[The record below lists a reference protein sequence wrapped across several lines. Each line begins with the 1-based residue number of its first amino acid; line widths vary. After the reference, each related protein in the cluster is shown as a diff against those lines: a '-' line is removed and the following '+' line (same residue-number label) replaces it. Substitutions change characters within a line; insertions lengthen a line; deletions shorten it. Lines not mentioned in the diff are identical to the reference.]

1 MTFVRRTWM
10 CFGKFRRRFKGG
22 RGKGGEHSPSL
33 RSEIASF
40 LCSRQRLQK
49 AEKGTNGIR
58 EVVRWAFCRCCS
70 VPIEI
75 PVNSERISLF
85 LFSIFYCFQSFPSSR
100 PPHSGSFVFLI
111 RYKRRVWSISCRR
124 SLRYVAFEGSKPS
137 VRRRR

>member
-22 RGKGGEHSPSL
+22 RGKGGSAIRDS
-33 RSEIASF
+33 I

-75 PVNSERISLF
+75 PVNSARISLF
-85 LFSIFYCFQSFPSSR
+85 LFSIFYCFQSFPFSR
-100 PPHSGSFVFLI
+100 PLTVNLFVFLI

-137 VRRRR
+137 VRWRR

>member
-22 RGKGGEHSPSL
+22 RGKGGEHSPFSAIQD
-33 RSEIASF
+33 SI

-49 AEKGTNGIR
+49 AEKGTNEIR

-100 PPHSGSFVFLI
+100 PLTVDLFVFLI

-124 SLRYVAFEGSKPS
+124 SLRCVAFEGSKPS